1 MVLTWAETQNTIITC
16 IKPSHIFLKGTTVGF
31 TNLLAIFALTSAN
44 LSEEK
49 IINLNK
55 ATANYIPQ
63 KDITKGMCGSF
74 LGSYETQLKGFI
86 TWLTQ

>member
-63 KDITKGMCGSF
+63 KKTLQKECVVHF
-74 LGSYETQLKGFI
+74 
-86 TWLTQ
+86 